1 MEFIFLLQGKGK
13 ENQICISKVH
23 SMLHGGKGSE
33 KNVKQVMIQGVAG
46 GGVGWGEVLAMFY
59 KVVRKAFLKKEI
71 PFLF

>member
-1 MEFIFLLQGKGK
+1 
-13 ENQICISKVH
+13 
-23 SMLHGGKGSE
+23 MLHGGKGSE